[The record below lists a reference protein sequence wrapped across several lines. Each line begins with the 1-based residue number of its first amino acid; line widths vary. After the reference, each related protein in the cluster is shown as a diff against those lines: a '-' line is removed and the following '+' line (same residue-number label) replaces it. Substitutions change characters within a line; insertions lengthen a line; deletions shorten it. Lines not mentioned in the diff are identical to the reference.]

1 MGKKKKSGNVRR
13 DVRINVEPRA
23 GIVKSSEEQ
32 FAVIGL
38 GRFGMALAR
47 ELAAKGK
54 SVIAIDK
61 DRDKVDAAA
70 EFTDN
75 AFIIDEL
82 SERALEETGIG
93 EADVAVIGIGDKID
107 VSILTTLHVL
117 RLGVKRVIAKATST
131 EQGDILKM
139 MGAEVVYPEHDM
151 ALRIAGKLISPHI
164 LEYISLS
171 DSIDIMEIRLTD
183 KIEGMTVIGSG
194 IRPNFNL
201 NIIAIRSA
209 ETSDVT
215 TDIKPT
221 LPLNPGDTITVI
233 GTKDNIA
240 KFERYLNQ

>member
-1 MGKKKKSGNVRR
+1 MGKKKSGARR
-13 DVRINVEPRA
+13 DVSIKVEPRA
-23 GIVKSSEEQ
+23 GIAKVKEEK

-47 ELAAKGK
+47 ELASKGK

-61 DRDKVDAAA
+61 DRDKVDTAA

-75 AFIIDEL
+75 AFVIDEL
-82 SERALEETGIG
+82 TERSLEETGIG

-117 RLGVKRVIAKATST
+117 RLGVKRVIAKATSA

-171 DSIDIMEIRLTD
+171 DSIDIMEIRLTE
-183 KIEGMTVIGSG
+183 KIAGMTVIGSG

-201 NIIAIRSA
+201 NIIAIRSF
-209 ETSDVT
+209 ETQSVT
-215 TDIKPT
+215 TEIKPT
-221 LPLNPGDTITVI
+221 MPLIPGDTITVI
-233 GTKDNIA
+233 GTKENISR
-240 KFERYLNQ
+240 FERFLN